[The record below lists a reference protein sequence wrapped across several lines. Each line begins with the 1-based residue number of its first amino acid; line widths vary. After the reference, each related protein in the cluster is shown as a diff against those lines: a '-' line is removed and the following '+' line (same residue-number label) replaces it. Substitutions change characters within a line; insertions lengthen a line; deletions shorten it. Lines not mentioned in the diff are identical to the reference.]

1 MYKIGHLQYKVKNLA
16 QAMEAFKQLGF
27 EIERGGEKS
36 KNAFIWFNEGPYIE
50 LIEMNRTL
58 MPFAY
63 IFRWIYGRAMK
74 SAMEKMVL

>member
-36 KNAFIWFNEGPYIE
+36 KMHLFGSMRVPILN
-50 LIEMNRTL
+50 L
-58 MPFAY
+58 
-63 IFRWIYGRAMK
+63 
-74 SAMEKMVL
+74 